1 MIGTTI
7 SHYKILAQLGQ
18 GGMGVV
24 FKAEDTRL
32 KRPVALKFLSQD
44 LTRDPEAK
52 ARFIH
57 EARAASALDHPNI
70 GAIYEIDQTPDG
82 QIFIAMAFYD
92 GLTLREK
99 IGEANLLLTDC
110 LDLAVQIAQGLAQAH
125 KNRIVHRDIKPA
137 NIMITQEGLVKIV
150 DFGLAKLGDG
160 TKLTQVG
167 VTMGTPVYMSP
178 EQIRGQDVDHRS
190 DIWAFGVVLFEML
203 TGQLPF
209 RSETQP
215 GVFYAVL
222 NQDPPQVAQSK
233 FVIPTE
239 LEQII
244 YKALQKKSENRY
256 ASMQAIVEELRRIQ
270 RQISRL
276 QQRPISASQTQS
288 DVISLLEKGK
298 YYLDRR
304 QYNEAVTRFKAALQ
318 LNPADRQAREL
329 ITLCEAKQN
338 EAEEV
343 TKLLNTGR
351 RYFEKGNLG
360 EATKSFEQVIAID
373 PQQEEARE
381 YLSRMQKLA
390 EQAEQVE
397 KQLLEA
403 DFYFKREKFEP
414 AYEIYKKVLQLA
426 PDNKE
431 ARRGLQKVEQALNA
445 PKAETMR
452 VMRTAPPKASKKF
465 LWIGASAV
473 ALLAVAGIV
482 LFAFLKPATE
492 KPPAEEPKTPGIENQ
507 AKPQMPAVNWQASA
521 DSAKQVMQQVESAA
535 RREKA
540 ETLAAAA
547 FQSARQTQRQGDND
561 YAAAKYQTAKNFYL
575 LAASQFQGARTEARR
590 RRDQQNTSI
599 VAAQKQDAETARN
612 QAAFK
617 KRLVP
622 ANMRNTPAYQR
633 AVAEENAGETQL
645 RNGDYVAARRSFEQA
660 QMFYAQ
666 AAKVTPA
673 APPEQKGET
682 LALPGRL
689 NVNAVFMENGQE
701 KPAAAVVLING
712 QEKPEPTPLSFN
724 LPAGQYRLSAKY
736 FGYVLQDGEQVV
748 TIRSG
753 ETTRYKFVFVRP

>member
-44 LTRDPEAK
+44 LTRDPDAK

-99 IGEANLLLTDC
+99 IVEANLLLTDC

-167 VTMGTPVYMSP
+167 VTMGTPIYMSP
-178 EQIRGQDVDHRS
+178 EQIRGQDVDHRT

-222 NQDPPQVAQSK
+222 NQDTPQVSQSK
-233 FVIPTE
+233 FVVPTE
-239 LEQII
+239 LEQVI
-244 YKALQKKSENRY
+244 YKALQKKVENRY

-276 QQRPISASQTQS
+276 QQRPLSASQTQS
-288 DVISLLEKGK
+288 DVITLLEKGK
-298 YYLDRR
+298 YYLERR

-343 TKLLNTGR
+343 TKLLTTGR

-360 EATKSFEQVIAID
+360 EAAKSFEQVIAID
-373 PQQEEARE
+373 PQQEEAKE
-381 YLSRMQKLA
+381 YLTRMQKLA

-452 VMRTAPPKASKKF
+452 VMRTAPPKSSKKF
-465 LWIGASAV
+465 LWIGAAAV
-473 ALLAVAGIV
+473 ALLVIGGIG
-482 LFAFLKPATE
+482 LFAFLKPTTE
-492 KPPAEEPKTPGIENQ
+492 KPQPPNGEDQATSQTP
-507 AKPQMPAVNWQASA
+507 PVNWQASA
-521 DSAKQVMQQVESAA
+521 DSAKQVMQQVESVA

-540 ETLAAAA
+540 ETLATTA
-547 FQSARQTQRQGDND
+547 FQSAMQTKKQGDND

-575 LAASQFQGARTEARR
+575 LAASQFQGARTEAQRNR
-590 RRDQQNTSI
+590 VQQKADLA
-599 VAAQKQDAETARN
+599 AAQKQEAETARS

-617 KRLVP
+617 KRLVA
-622 ANMRNTPAYQR
+622 ANLRNTPAYQR
-633 AVAEENAGETQL
+633 ALAEENAGETQL

-660 QMFYAQ
+660 QTFYAQ
-666 AAKVTPA
+666 AAKVTPP
-673 APPEQKGET
+673 APREQKEEN
-682 LALPGRL
+682 LKLPGRL

-753 ETTRYKFVFVRP
+753 ETTRYKFVFVKP